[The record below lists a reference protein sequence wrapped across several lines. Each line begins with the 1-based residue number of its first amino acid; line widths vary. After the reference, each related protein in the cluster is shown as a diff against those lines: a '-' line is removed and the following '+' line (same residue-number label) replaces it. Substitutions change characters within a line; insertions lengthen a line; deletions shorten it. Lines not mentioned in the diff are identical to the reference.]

1 MGSKPGDMADPRQRQ
16 MAREGM
22 RMRQER
28 IRQRKEQGAPNQAG
42 AAPMVPGMR
51 PGMAPPSSPVA
62 RQEQRGAGIAFGPGR
77 AMRVPPAD
85 SPEYQQMLER
95 FRRG

>member
-1 MGSKPGDMADPRQRQ
+1 MGAKTDLASDPRQRQ

-28 IRQRKEQGAPNQAG
+28 IRQRREQGEGNQAG
-42 AAPMVPGMR
+42 EASFF

>member
-1 MGSKPGDMADPRQRQ
+1 MGAKTDLSADPRQRE

-28 IRQRKEQGAPNQAG
+28 IRQRQEEGERNQAG
-42 AAPMVPGMR
+42 EASFR
-51 PGMAPPSSPVA
+51 PGIAPPSAPVA

-85 SPEYQQMLER
+85 SPEFQQILER

>member
-1 MGSKPGDMADPRQRQ
+1 MGAKTDLASDPRQRR
-16 MAREGM
+16 MAQEGM

-28 IRQRKEQGAPNQAG
+28 IRQRREQGEGNQAG
-42 AAPMVPGMR
+42 EASFF

>member
-1 MGSKPGDMADPRQRQ
+1 MGAQTDLASGPQQRQ
-16 MAREGM
+16 MAREGI

-28 IRQRKEQGAPNQAG
+28 LRQRREQGQGNQAG
-42 AAPMVPGMR
+42 EAPFVPGR
-51 PGMAPPSSPVA
+51 VPPSA
-62 RQEQRGAGIAFGPGR
+62 FGAQQEQRGAGIAFGPGR

-85 SPEYQQMLER
+85 SPEYQQILER

>member
-1 MGSKPGDMADPRQRQ
+1 MGAKTDLNADPRQRE

-28 IRQRKEQGAPNQAG
+28 IRQRREQGEGNQAG
-42 AAPMVPGMR
+42 EASFF

>member
-1 MGSKPGDMADPRQRQ
+1 MGAKTDLALDPRQRQ

-22 RMRQER
+22 QMRQER
-28 IRQRKEQGAPNQAG
+28 LRQRREQGQRNQAG
-42 AAPMVPGMR
+42 KAPFVPGS
-51 PGMAPPSSPVA
+51 APPSAFGV
-62 RQEQRGAGIAFGPGR
+62 QQVQRGAGIAFGPGR

>member
-1 MGSKPGDMADPRQRQ
+1 MGANTGLASDPRQRQ

-22 RMRQER
+22 QRQEDRMRQRKDQRMQMQEGLM
-28 IRQRKEQGAPNQAG
+28 RQRRQMQEDL
-42 AAPMVPGMR
+42 MR
-51 PGMAPPSSPVA
+51 
-62 RQEQRGAGIAFGPGR
+62 QRGAGIAFGPGR

-95 FRRG
+95 IRRG

>member
-1 MGSKPGDMADPRQRQ
+1 MGAKTDLSADPRQRE

-28 IRQRKEQGAPNQAG
+28 IRQRQEEGKRNQAG
-42 AAPMVPGMR
+42 EASFLPGI
-51 PGMAPPSSPVA
+51 APPSAPVA
-62 RQEQRGAGIAFGPGR
+62 RQEQRGAGIDFGPGR

-85 SPEYQQMLER
+85 SPEFQQILER

>member
-1 MGSKPGDMADPRQRQ
+1 MAL
-16 MAREGM
+16 EGI

-28 IRQRKEQGAPNQAG
+28 IRQRRDQGEGNQAG
-42 AAPMVPGMR
+42 EASFSPGI
-51 PGMAPPSSPVA
+51 APPSSPVA

>member
-1 MGSKPGDMADPRQRQ
+1 
-16 MAREGM
+16 
-22 RMRQER
+22 MRQER
-28 IRQRKEQGAPNQAG
+28 IRQRREQGEGNQAG
-42 AAPMVPGMR
+42 EASFF
-51 PGMAPPSSPVA
+51 PGMAPRSAPVA

-85 SPEYQQMLER
+85 SPEYLQLLER